1 MITSITKPMSL
12 ESIISYWFPN
22 EKYQEFWFDGSC
34 DEYIKR
40 TYSDL
45 LIQEENGKFNND
57 KKNILARIIL
67 LDQFTRNI
75 FRGSHE
81 QYKNDNKAS
90 GLAYEILDELD
101 KYILSQRLFALM
113 PLRHSRD
120 PHQLNIVMGKIREYE
135 KEFES
140 SSLLKKFKMA
150 TLRAYTPLKHNI
162 KTYYRNIFTHY
173 DKNNYYDIIDEKCKI
188 KPVFDD
194 NINYMKLYETVR
206 KFFENKYPV
215 KDERAI
221 GISLSGGVDSMVLA
235 YICREL
241 QISGI
246 INKVCAVHL
255 EYINREES
263 TKETN
268 MLIEWCSDMKI
279 PLVIR
284 KIDHMRRDE
293 VDREFYEEETRKMRF
308 DLYKYVMQ
316 EHNINCF
323 CLGHHYGDLGENV
336 LMNIFK
342 GRDSLNLFVMET
354 DCIQDGV
361 CLVRPMLS
369 HPKSDIYEFAKVFNI
384 PFFLDSTPDWS
395 CRGVI
400 RRKIMPALED
410 QYGSGIHTT
419 LADFG
424 NKSNEW
430 GSVIE
435 TMVIRPFLEKI
446 NRSDSIISFEIDSVL
461 INQPRIFW
469 FRILME
475 IFHSIGY
482 KMITHKNVDSILSIL
497 KKRYNSTEPL
507 KLQFSNGLTGLFNK
521 NILSIFIV

>member
-1 MITSITKPMSL
+1 MSL
-12 ESIISYWFPN
+12 TSIISYWFPN
-22 EKYQEFWFDGSC
+22 DKYQEFWFDGSC
-34 DEYIKR
+34 DEYIKI
-40 TYSDL
+40 TYLDL
-45 LIQEENGKFNND
+45 LNREEKGEFNND
-57 KKNILARIIL
+57 TENILARIIL
-67 LDQFTRNI
+67 LDQFTRNLY
-75 FRGSHE
+75 RGSPD
-81 QYKNDNKAS
+81 QYKNDNKAHT
-90 GLAYEILDELD
+90 LAYTILDKLD
-101 KYILSQRLFALM
+101 EYTLPQRLFALM

-120 PHQLNIVMGKIREYE
+120 PDQLNIVMDKIKEYE
-135 KEFES
+135 VEFES
-140 SSLLKKFKMA
+140 NTLLKKFKLA
-150 TLRAYTPLKHNI
+150 TLRAYTPLKNNI
-162 KTYYRNIFTHY
+162 KTYYRNIFIHY
-173 DKNNYYDIIDEKCKI
+173 DKNKYYDIIDDRCKI
-188 KPVFDD
+188 KPVFDTD
-194 NINYMKLYETVR
+194 INYIKLYETVR
-206 KFFENKYPV
+206 TFFEEKYPD
-215 KDERAI
+215 KDDRLI

-241 QISGI
+241 QIIGV
-246 INKVCAVHL
+246 INKLFAVHL

-279 PLVIR
+279 PLVVR
-284 KIDHMRRDE
+284 KIDHIRRDH

-316 EHNINCF
+316 EHNIKCF

-342 GRDSLNLFVMET
+342 GRDSLNLFVMEN

-361 CLVRPMLS
+361 RLVRPILS
-369 HPKSDIYEFAKVFNI
+369 HPKADIYEFAKVFDI

-410 QYGSGIHTT
+410 QYGTGIHMT
-419 LADFG
+419 LANFG

-435 TMVIRPFLEKI
+435 SMVIRPFLEKI
-446 NRSDSIISFEIDSVL
+446 NRSDSKIWFEIDSVL

-475 IFHSIGY
+475 VFHSISY
-482 KMITHKNVDSILSIL
+482 KMITHKNVDSVLSMI
-497 KKRYNSTEPL
+497 KKRYNSNEPL
-507 KLQFSNGLTGLFNK
+507 KIQFSNGLNGSFAK
-521 NILSIFIV
+521 NILTIFIV